1 MRTNLLSIFE
11 PSGYKRAI
19 GNVPPSGAWVVAAL
33 LEPAISIAVYLLA
46 ALALTGQVQRTDLV
60 LSLLV
65 FVLTFP
71 GRNRFGDSSLDAVR
85 GIGIAWLALLG
96 TLALCGYLTSSLQY
110 FDMNV
115 VLTWAL
121 LGALLQWQAL
131 LIGQAVLRRRQA
143 LASGMRKVVMVGAG
157 PLGVT
162 VARALQ
168 QQRSDPANFL
178 GWFDDRAHERL
189 HSDTGTKVLGSLGDL
204 APYIRRHGVKEVY
217 ITLPLSSR
225 PRIAEL
231 LESVQGT
238 TASVYYVPD
247 IPGISIIQG
256 RLHDINGVPVL
267 GLYETPFTGINE
279 VVKRASDIVLSLMI
293 LLLISPLMLAIAIGV
308 KLSSA
313 GPVLFKQRRNG
324 LDGSEIMVYKFRS
337 MTSQDDGSVIVQASR
352 DDPRITAFGAI
363 LRRTSLD
370 ELPQFFNVLQG
381 SMSIVGPRPHAVAHN
396 EMYSQAIKAYMV
408 RHKVRPGITGWA
420 QVNGLRGETRNLEQ
434 MRERV
439 EYDLEYLRNWSIWL
453 DLRII
458 LRTILLMFNDRRAY

>member
-1 MRTNLLSIFE
+1 MRCRGLVRDLRGLPLGARTRRPPIPRNAGSARASMLARIQPISRFLAGPDTCQGPVGWSASCCGMRTNLLSIFE

-19 GNVPPSGAWVVAAL
+19 GNAPPSGAWLVAAL

-143 LASGMRKVVMVGAG
+143 LATGARKVVMVGAG
-157 PLGVT
+157 PLGAT

-168 QQRSDPANFL
+168 QQRNNPANFI
-178 GWFDDRAHERL
+178 GWFDDRAQERL
-189 HSDTGTKVLGSLGDL
+189 HSDAGTKLLGSLDDL
-204 APYIRRHGVKEVY
+204 APYIRRHGIKEVY
-217 ITLPLSSR
+217 ITLPLSSQ

-279 VVKRASDIVLSLMI
+279 VVKRASDIVLSLLI
-293 LLLISPLMLAIAIGV
+293 LLLVSPLMLAIAIGV
-308 KLSSA
+308 KLGSP

-324 LDGSEIMVYKFRS
+324 LDGS
-337 MTSQDDGSVIVQASR
+337 
-352 DDPRITAFGAI
+352 
-363 LRRTSLD
+363 
-370 ELPQFFNVLQG
+370 
-381 SMSIVGPRPHAVAHN
+381 
-396 EMYSQAIKAYMV
+396 
-408 RHKVRPGITGWA
+408 
-420 QVNGLRGETRNLEQ
+420 
-434 MRERV
+434 
-439 EYDLEYLRNWSIWL
+439 
-453 DLRII
+453 
-458 LRTILLMFNDRRAY
+458 